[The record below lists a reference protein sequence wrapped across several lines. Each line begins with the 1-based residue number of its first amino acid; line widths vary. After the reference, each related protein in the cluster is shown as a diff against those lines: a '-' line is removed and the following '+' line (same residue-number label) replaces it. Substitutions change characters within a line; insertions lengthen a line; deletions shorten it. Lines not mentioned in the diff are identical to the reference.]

1 MTTPKW
7 VQKMIDQGVS
17 PEVISARI
25 ERRKVMDREWAAR
38 NRDKKRQHKSAY
50 QKRVKKADGSSLSQD
65 YKSAVIPSAYR
76 PDWRLTPAY
85 SCPEL
90 TYRGRA

>member
-25 ERRKVMDREWAAR
+25 ERRKVKDREWAAR
-38 NRDKKRQHKSAY
+38 NRDKKRQHKNAY
-50 QKRVKKADGSSLSQD
+50 YSRLKKVDDTSGD
-65 YKSAVIPSAYR
+65 EEAVIRSAYR
-76 PDWRLTPAY
+76 PDWRSTPVY
-85 SCPEL
+85 NCPEL